1 MCFSVFTFVK
11 VFDLKVAIY
20 VGTNIYG
27 HKGMLR
33 LLRLQIHAEA
43 GPRRGEKG
51 AWDLMGLGANGPGIQ
66 WAWDP
71 MDLESIHTLGSN
83 DLGSNGPGIQRAWD
97 PMACSL
103 VEDLFWFWSL

>member
-1 MCFSVFTFVK
+1 M
-11 VFDLKVAIY
+11 FDLKVAIY

-51 AWDLMGLGANGPGIQ
+51 AWDLMGLGANGPG
-66 WAWDP
+66 
-71 MDLESIHTLGSN
+71 S
-83 DLGSNGPGIQRAWD
+83 QRAWD
-97 PMACSL
+97 PMGLGSDGPRIKSAWDPHASGIQ
-103 VEDLFWFWSL
+103 